1 MRNTMDS
8 TPHASHPIQSL
19 IGQSDS
25 PDNPAKRMVATNNQ
39 DAIVTTSLKV
49 LTSLVNQVWEM
60 TNKTWADADK
70 NFAIAFR
77 TEENHAKRI
86 RDIEDER
93 TALANLPNP
102 AASHA

>member
-1 MRNTMDS
+1 MAA
-8 TPHASHPIQSL
+8 TPISASHPIQSL

-25 PDNPAKRMVATNNQ
+25 PDNPAKQLVAANNQ
-39 DAIVTTSLKV
+39 DAIITTSLKV

-77 TEENHAKRI
+77 TDENHAKRI
-86 RDIEDER
+86 HDLEHER
-93 TALANLPNP
+93 KSLVNLPNP
-102 AASHA
+102 ADSHA